1 MHVSALSDVG
11 LIRKNN
17 EDSFYVCAPHL
28 FVVADGMGGHE
39 AGEVASSLAVA
50 SIQEYVF
57 NNVATKDKKDLLR
70 EAISEANRRIYAE
83 AISRQGCQGMGTTVS
98 AAYLQDD
105 VLYWGHVGDSR
116 IYLICEGVGEL
127 LTDDHSLVWQLM
139 KQGELSLEEANSH
152 PRRNVLTRAVG
163 TEPEAKID
171 VGRRVL
177 MPGDQ
182 VLLCTDGLTNLLTG
196 EEIAAAATA
205 STDPDETVKYL
216 IELAKNRGGFDNI
229 TIILIDNR

>member
-116 IYLICEGVGEL
+116 IYLIREGVGEL

>member
-17 EDSFYVCAPHL
+17 EDSFFVCAPHL

-39 AGEVASSLAVA
+39 AGEVASGLAVA
-50 SIQEYVF
+50 SIKEYVF
-57 NNVATKDKKDLLR
+57 NNAATKDKQELLR
-70 EAISEANRRIYAE
+70 EAIGEANRRIYAE

-98 AAYLQDD
+98 AAYIHDD

-116 IYLICEGVGEL
+116 IYLIRDGVGEL

-139 KQGELSLEEANSH
+139 KQGELSLEEAHSH

-163 TEPEAKID
+163 TEPETEID
-171 VGRRVL
+171 VGRRAL

-182 VLLCTDGLTNLLTG
+182 VVLCTDGLSNLLTG

-205 STDPDETVKYL
+205 GADPDETVKYL
-216 IELAKNRGGFDNI
+216 IGLAKNRGGFDNI
-229 TIILIDNR
+229 TVILIDNR